1 MPIFEYKCS
10 SCEELFETLVRS
22 NSQPTCPK
30 CGGSYLA
37 KQLSM
42 FASSSGGGSSNQDS
56 APSGGGSHVCGTG
69 CALH

>member
-10 SCEELFETLVRS
+10 SCDELFETLVRS

-37 KQLSM
+37 KQLSV
-42 FASSSGGGSSNQDS
+42 FASTSSGSSGSDS
-56 APSGGGSHVCGTG
+56 APGPGGSHQCGAG

>member
-10 SCEELFETLVRS
+10 SCGELFETLVRS
-22 NSQPTCPK
+22 NSQPTCPN

-37 KQLSM
+37 KQLSV
-42 FASSSGGGSSNQDS
+42 FASSSNGVSNKDSTPGGSN
-56 APSGGGSHVCGTG
+56 SHVCSTG

>member
-10 SCEELFETLVRS
+10 SCDELFETLVRS
-22 NSQPTCPK
+22 NTQPTCPN

-37 KQLSM
+37 KQLSV
-42 FASSSGGGSSNQDS
+42 FAAATGGGGSDDA
-56 APSGGGSHVCGTG
+56 APSGGGHVCGSG